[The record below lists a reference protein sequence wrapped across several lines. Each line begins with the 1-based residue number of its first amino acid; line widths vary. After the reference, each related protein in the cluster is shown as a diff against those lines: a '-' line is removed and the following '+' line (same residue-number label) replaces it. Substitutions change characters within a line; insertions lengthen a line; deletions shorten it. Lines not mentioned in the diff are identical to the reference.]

1 MNDGPIPG
9 EKHYTTAHL
18 AALRRFAVGITV
30 ITVVG
35 HAYLGF
41 EQSYAQPLVA
51 LVTAYSMQV
60 LLEGIDARCGGRRPR
75 FAGGFLKLVDFL
87 LSAHITALAVVMV
100 LYYNDRLWLV

>member
-9 EKHYTTAHL
+9 EKRYTPAHL

-30 ITVVG
+30 ITVLG

-51 LVTAYSMQV
+51 LATGYSMQL
-60 LLEGIDARCGGRRPR
+60 LLESVDAWCSGRRPR
-75 FAGGFLKLVDFL
+75 FAGGLLRLVDFL
-87 LSAHITALAVVMV
+87 LSAHISALAVAML
-100 LYYNDRLWLV
+100 LYYN